1 MPAVP
6 WSITG
11 GDVDLKERVD
21 TSSCGI
27 LLVALIATGL
37 TALIASAAIRCA
49 SKSLMASRPGSHR
62 PTSSVSEKLSITEPQ
77 ALTHE
82 QRLYQHFP
90 GHLPVMDDSLR
101 QADGSN
107 SYLKM
112 EDSSSLPTHGSFTDL
127 SAGDLSSS
135 SRQSGS
141 TDSHPPAQR
150 LTRAAAPR
158 FMMPRPPPPPPL
170 TPPELST
177 SIFNMDH
184 RKYSYTA
191 TSPEMGAFFDQP
203 NPDYSSDSVVS
214 QTTATAPSLSPS
226 TPRRRSYTKS
236 VPIGVPALTPSVSLT
251 SEGSDA
257 LSTSFPPTI
266 PFLPGPPPGHEVE
279 FTDSPHE
286 MDVQGEIISVLDDAG
301 AGWKRH
307 TRVYGGGVCLACAA
321 SGSEGHGGFYGVN
334 VRPEDR
340 R

>member
-1 MPAVP
+1 MVP
-6 WSITG
+6 WSIPG
-11 GDVDLKERVD
+11 GDVELEDRID
-21 TSSCGI
+21 ACSSAI
-27 LLVALIATGL
+27 FLVGLIATGL
-37 TALIASAAIRCA
+37 TALIAAVAIRCA
-49 SKSLMASRPGSHR
+49 SKSPMASRPGHQR

-90 GHLPVMDDSLR
+90 GHQPTMDDGLH

-107 SYLKM
+107 SYLKK
-112 EDSSSLPTHGSFTDL
+112 EDASNMSLQHASF
-127 SAGDLSSS
+127 ANPDLSSS
-135 SRQSGS
+135 PHQSGS
-141 TDSHPPAQR
+141 TDSHSPAQR

-170 TPPELST
+170 TPPELSS
-177 SIFNMDH
+177 SIFNVNH
-184 RKYSYTA
+184 RKFSYTA

-214 QTTATAPSLSPS
+214 QTTATAPALSLSPS

-251 SEGSDA
+251 SEGSDL
-257 LSTSFPPTI
+257 LSSSFPPTI
-266 PFLPGPPPGHEVE
+266 PFLPGPPPSHDME
-279 FTDSPHE
+279 FTDSPYE

-321 SGSEGHGGFYGVN
+321 SGGEGHGGFYGVN